1 MYCTVWAKSEK
12 ECCTSHSH
20 NHTSIVVAQSRVQ
33 PRPVPS
39 HNISIVN
46 GCPVWSGSWCRARDE
61 RIVDTNL
68 KLIEDS
74 LYHRQHRKVS
84 TTLTSRMARR
94 PSHTSAGRI
103 TGDTESFEPFD
114 PYLFIQKL
122 PVHVLSRILI
132 KLGFPFHRKL
142 KLSIET
148 AGYMPA
154 VNQAAT

>member
-1 MYCTVWAKSEK
+1 MYSTVLYGRRVKKNAWL
-12 ECCTSHSH
+12 H
-20 NHTSIVVAQSRVQ
+20 NHAARAQ

-46 GCPVWSGSWCRARDE
+46 GCPIWSGSWCRARDE

-84 TTLTSRMARR
+84 TRMARR

-114 PYLFIQKL
+114 PYLFIRKL

-142 KLSIET
+142 KLSIEN
-148 AGYMPA
+148 AGYVPA
-154 VNQAAT
+154 VNQAAA